1 MIYLPCVQQ
10 FFWSCAHQ
18 LSYQRGH
25 HIVDGPQSRVKM
37 TRTIQDGALHRY
49 MLVYN
54 PINLFVLS
62 TINHRI
68 QPLFFGN

>member
-1 MIYLPCVQQ
+1 MIYLPWVQQ

-37 TRTIQDGALHRY
+37 TRTIQDGAPP
-49 MLVYN
+49 V
-54 PINLFVLS
+54 ICWFI
-62 TINHRI
+62 T
-68 QPLFFGN
+68 PLTYVFCLP